1 MTDFSLRIRVSQQN
15 GDPVVPSA
23 PGWRGSMPDHLEGPP
38 TSRTSWRRRL
48 AGLTAAVAL
57 ALPLGLSAPLATPAV
72 AADAAPLKVALTSD
86 IDTLN
91 PFLAILASS
100 TGILRFQYESL
111 VQYGT
116 NNELV
121 PGLADKWTTSPDGK
135 TWTFNIPAD
144 RKWSDGKPLTAE
156 DAVWTFDA
164 VKTKEAL
171 QQANGGLV
179 TNVAS
184 VSAKDPQTL
193 VITLNTAQAANP
205 GSELPIVPEHVW
217 SGVDAATYAN
227 DKDTVGSGPF
237 VITSYAKSQSVQLK
251 ANANFWRGTPSVG
264 GLTYV
269 SYKSTDAAVQAL
281 RTGEVDVVSGLTP
294 AQFGSLKGQQ
304 GITTNSGA
312 GRRYQAIAINPGAVD
327 AKGQPLGN
335 GNPALKDQKLREA
348 IFTAI
353 DNQTLLDKVLQGLGK
368 LGQTEVPTVYPDYFG
383 FAPGTTARKFDPAA
397 ANTLLD
403 EAGYPKGADGIRTDK
418 QGKPLKLRLM
428 GRNTDPTHQ
437 QMADYVKPWL
447 KAVGIDV
454 TVSMVTPNQVNDDST
469 LGKYDLYFT
478 GWGIG
483 PDPDFQLSI
492 NRCDSRPNADGS
504 GSTSE
509 SNWCDPAFDKLYDAQ
524 HAELDHTKRAALV
537 KQAFTMINN
546 AAVNDVIYYAD
557 SLEAYRSDKFTGF
570 TKQPE
575 QGGVITGQN
584 GYWGFYTAATAQADT
599 VGGNPR
605 GGLPTWLIPS
615 GVGALVVIAVAVFAI
630 RRRRTAADRE

>member
-1 MTDFSLRIRVSQQN
+1 MV
-15 GDPVVPSA
+15 DPAGTTIEHHP
-23 PGWRGSMPDHLEGPP
+23 R
-38 TSRTSWRRRL
+38 RWRRTLL
-48 AGLTAAVAL
+48 AVAAAAL
-57 ALPLGLSAPLATPAV
+57 ALPLALSAPAATPAS
-72 AADAAPLKVALTSD
+72 AAEGANLKVALTSD

-116 NNELV
+116 KNEVV
-121 PGLADKWTTSPDGK
+121 PGLAEKWESSPDAK
-135 TWTFNIPAD
+135 TWTFTLPAD
-144 RKWSDGKPLTAE
+144 RKWSDGEPLTAE
-156 DAVWTFDA
+156 DAAWTFNA
-164 VKTKEAL
+164 VKTTEAL

-179 TNVAS
+179 SNVNT
-184 VSAKDPQTL
+184 VTAKDPQTL
-193 VITLNTAQAANP
+193 VMVLNSPQASNP
-205 GSELPIVPEHVW
+205 GSELPIVPQHVW
-217 SGVDAATYAN
+217 EKVDAATYAN
-227 DKDTVGSGPF
+227 DTDTVGSGPF
-237 VITSYAKSQSVQLK
+237 TIKSYAKSQSVDLV
-251 ANANFWRGTPSVG
+251 ANPNFWRGAPKIA

-304 GITTNSGA
+304 GIETNSGA
-312 GRRYQAIAINPGAVD
+312 GRRYQALSINSGAID
-327 AKGQPLGN
+327 ADGKPLGN
-335 GNPALKDQKLREA
+335 GNPALKDIALRQA

-353 DNQTLLDKVLQGLGK
+353 DNKTLLEKVLQGLGK
-368 LGQTEVPTVYPDYFG
+368 PGQTEIPSVYPDYFG
-383 FAPGTTARKFDPAA
+383 FAPGYTPRTFDPAA
-397 ANTLLD
+397 ANKILD
-403 EAGYPKGADGIRTDK
+403 DAGYTKGADGIRVDK
-418 QGKPLKLRLM
+418 TGKPLKLRLM

-437 QMADYVKPWL
+437 QLADFVKPWL
-447 KAVGIDV
+447 KDVGIDV

-509 SNWCDPAFDKLYDAQ
+509 SNWCSPEFDKLYDAQ
-524 HAELDHTKRAALV
+524 HAELDQAKRSALV
-537 KQAFTMINN
+537 KEAFTTIDK
-546 AAVNDVIYYAD
+546 AAVNDVLYYAD

-575 QGGVITGQN
+575 EGGVITGQN
-584 GYWGFYTAATAQADT
+584 GYWGFYSATEVSTATEEGSGT
-599 VGGNPR
+599 G
-605 GGLPTWLIPS
+605 GGLS
-615 GVGALVVIAVAVFAI
+615 GGTIAIVIAAVIVAAGAVVLVL
-630 RRRRTAADRE
+630 RRRRSTAADRE

>member
-1 MTDFSLRIRVSQQN
+1 V
-15 GDPVVPSA
+15 
-23 PGWRGSMPDHLEGPP
+23 
-38 TSRTSWRRRL
+38 
-48 AGLTAAVAL
+48 L
-57 ALPLGLSAPLATPAV
+57 ALPLALAAPLATPAR
-72 AADAAPLKVALTSD
+72 AADGDTMKVALTSD

-116 NNELV
+116 NNQVV
-121 PGLADKWTTSPDGK
+121 PGLSDTWQTSPDGK
-135 TWTFNIPAD
+135 TWTFNLPAD
-144 RKWSDGKPLTAE
+144 RKWSDGQALTAE
-156 DAVWTFDA
+156 DAAWTFNA
-164 VKTKEAL
+164 VKTTKAL
-171 QQANGGLV
+171 QLANGGLV
-179 TNVAS
+179 SNVAS
-184 VSAKDPQTL
+184 VTAKDPQTL
-193 VITLNTAQAANP
+193 VMVLNSAQAANP
-205 GSELPIVPEHVW
+205 GSELPIVPKHVW
-217 SGVDAATYAN
+217 AGVDAATYAN

-237 VITSYAKSQSVQLK
+237 TITSYAKSQSVDLV
-251 ANANFWRGTPSVG
+251 ANPNFWRGAPKIA

-304 GITTNSGA
+304 GIETNSGA
-312 GRRYQAIAINPGAVD
+312 GRRYQAISINSGAID
-327 AKGQPLGN
+327 AAGKPLGD
-335 GNPALKDQKLREA
+335 GNPALKDKALRQA

-353 DNQTLLDKVLQGLGK
+353 DNKTLLDKVLQGLGK
-368 LGQTEVPTVYPDYFG
+368 PGETEVPSVYPDYFG
-383 FAPGTTARKFDPAA
+383 FAPGYTPRTFDPAA
-397 ANTLLD
+397 ANKILD
-403 EAGYPKGADGIRTDK
+403 GAGYTKGSDGIRVDK
-418 QGKPLKLRLM
+418 TGKPLKLRLM
-428 GRNTDPTHQ
+428 GRNSDPTHQ
-437 QMADYVKPWL
+437 QMADFVKPWL
-447 KAVGIDV
+447 KDIGIDV

-524 HAELDHTKRAALV
+524 HAELDPTKRAVLV
-537 KQAFTMINN
+537 KQAFTMIDQ

-557 SLEAYRSDKFTGF
+557 SLEAYRTDKFTGF
-570 TKQPE
+570 SKQPE

-584 GYWGFYTAATAQADT
+584 GYWGFYTVAPVSDAGAASGSAS
-599 VGGNPR
+599 G
-605 GGLPTWLIPS
+605 GGLPGWVVPV
-615 GVGALVVIAVAVFAI
+615 GVVVVVLAALGVVLGV
-630 RRRRTAADRE
+630 RRRRTSADRE